1 MDALSILALAA
12 GAIGIAGSIIPGL
25 PGPPI
30 SWVGVLFIYLSKSAE
45 PLAAPTLWIWLA
57 VTVAVTI
64 LDYVVPTYFTRISG
78 GSKAASRGAL
88 AGLVIGM
95 FLTPVGMILGSL
107 AGAFLAEMLVE
118 GKDMFSSLKSS
129 LGAFAGFLFGT
140 GMKLICS
147 GLMMYLIIRSL

>member
-1 MDALSILALAA
+1 MDILEIIAIIA
-12 GAIGIAGSIIPGL
+12 GAVGIIGSIVPGI

-30 SWVGVLFIYLSKSAE
+30 SWIGLLLIHFSKSAD
-45 PLAAPTLWIWLA
+45 PISTSTLWIWLA
-57 VTVAVTI
+57 VTVIVTV

-107 AGAFLAEMLVE
+107 LGAFLAELIVE
-118 GKDMFSSLKSS
+118 GNDLFKSVKSS
-129 LGAFAGFLFGT
+129 LGAFLGFLFGT
-140 GMKLICS
+140 GIKLISS
-147 GLMMYLIIRSL
+147 GWMMYLIIKSL